1 MNASYLQPNHNKD
14 QLLNSNV
21 TASVLCDPLLL
32 LPEAGP
38 RPKQRTLYKCEKDR
52 HVTDSKYATCPNCS
66 AIINYQLCV
75 KDISALEKRVVGF
88 GVNEALELL
97 RTSLKSKA
105 SLSSVFLLK
114 KEALELLRTSLKS
127 KASLSSVFLLK
138 KEGSGIETTHKF
150 KVQALVKQEEEAL
163 ELLRT
168 SLKSKASLTSVFLMK
183 NGVYEGEGRLRKAV
197 EGRLEVLRRSMM
209 MLMDTQERVR
219 ADMDRIVVNT
229 VLNNKAGVQPLAAV
243 EQNQVPTRVAI
254 HREIIGPSNRK
265 GPADQPAWSRSM
277 SRPMANE
284 PSRLKSQLEIPP
296 YRAIKREADPPQ
308 KDRPQWFGT
317 RNKTTVS
324 RVEAKSHRRNDRKQ
338 SPSAKRRAVEEV
350 QSEMKV
356 TEQCSGIAKDFFEVK
371 GFCD

>member
-1 MNASYLQPNHNKD
+1 
-14 QLLNSNV
+14 
-21 TASVLCDPLLL
+21 
-32 LPEAGP
+32 
-38 RPKQRTLYKCEKDR
+38 
-52 HVTDSKYATCPNCS
+52 
-66 AIINYQLCV
+66 
-75 KDISALEKRVVGF
+75 
-88 GVNEALELL
+88 
-97 RTSLKSKA
+97 
-105 SLSSVFLLK
+105 
-114 KEALELLRTSLKS
+114 
-127 KASLSSVFLLK
+127 
-138 KEGSGIETTHKF
+138 
-150 KVQALVKQEEEAL
+150 
-163 ELLRT
+163 
-168 SLKSKASLTSVFLMK
+168 MK

-324 RVEAKSHRRNDRKQ
+324 RVEAKSHPRKDRKQ

-356 TEQCSGIAKDFFEVK
+356 TEQSYNKKQDSDEEDDDDEEESERSKSEVHDDDEGESGEEEEEDDEVHDDDE
-371 GFCD
+371 GESGEEEEEDDEDDD